1 MNIPYYEIYLQNI
14 VDSHNTIRV
23 KEWNEEK
30 QLNKK

>member
-14 VDSHNTIRV
+14 VDSPNTIWV